1 MRSPSTS
8 TGTSCARTSCR
19 YGLKP
24 ATRSSARTSRSLRN
38 GLASTAATGLP
49 SFAGGAGTKGKDPP
63 SRRGAS
69 ATGRRNRHPRRP
81 NLLQKRQLCG
91 GGAEAEPPGLQPP
104 GHFPHPT
111 SSNMSA
117 AVLEQRPQILAR
129 AAQGDLDSFSQLID
143 PLLDPAYRLA
153 AVMLGDRSAA
163 EDAGQEAS
171 IKAWRKLRQ
180 LRGDA
185 QSLRAWFL
193 SIVAN
198 ECRMA
203 ARTRWFSVIRVADVP
218 AQAPDDRESHSD
230 LRRAL
235 MRLTPDERLPLVLHF
250 YLDLPLD
257 EVARTL
263 RVSPS
268 AAKSRIYRA
277 AKRLRADLTIEEVF

>member
-1 MRSPSTS
+1 MQPFGHKWST
-8 TGTSCARTSCR
+8 
-19 YGLKP
+19 
-24 ATRSSARTSRSLRN
+24 
-38 GLASTAATGLP
+38 
-49 SFAGGAGTKGKDPP
+49 
-63 SRRGAS
+63 
-69 ATGRRNRHPRRP
+69 
-81 NLLQKRQLCG
+81 
-91 GGAEAEPPGLQPP
+91 EPYRLQPTDR
-104 GHFPHPT
+104 FPHPT

-129 AAQGDLDSFSQLID
+129 AAQGDLESFSQLID

-163 EDAGQEAS
+163 EDAVQEAS

-185 QSLRAWFL
+185 PSLRAWFL

-203 ARTRWFSVIRVADVP
+203 RRKRWFSVLKMADVP
-218 AQAPDDRESHSD
+218 AQTPDERESTSD
-230 LRRAL
+230 LHEAL
-235 MRLTPDERLPLVLHF
+235 LRLTPDERLPLVLHF